1 MGNEL
6 LEVLDILLKIITIA
20 VCTVNLYNFV
30 IKISNGNKTF
40 QPYFYLVFYF
50 FYILPLILQIVS
62 PSHQYIIFWRANEAM
77 ADPLSNV
84 KYDLFA
90 LVFSYIIVRSGKKAT
105 AMGIADIK
113 YNKVLIVICT
123 WFIIFVFAW
132 TIAQNGI
139 SVFLTFAAGYLNQN
153 LNVNEVLLGSCVLC
167 YLTLL
172 GHRKYIS
179 RGRFVIVTLL
189 TIVIIW
195 IIGKRYII
203 AETVMIGIFIL
214 SITGDLNGK
223 KVIRYIAAGGVGIIA
238 FCVFYGYFIK
248 GNLLS
253 VVDYFMVD
261 MSRQYTLVYQFFCS
275 SIGRKI
281 SIGQFD
287 AILYLVIFW
296 IPRSVWPGKPYPFV
310 NQLTYSLVSADT
322 LTAYFNMGWATTCSI
337 FSDFFDSLSWIGIIV
352 AFFLI
357 TYFLKV
363 INRSSRLHYKIL
375 AMYFTIHL
383 ITVQFSAA
391 IVQIFICLLI
401 FIFSD
406 LIGKNT
412 STKKADDI
420 I

>member
-1 MGNEL
+1 MTNEL
-6 LEVLDILLKIITIA
+6 LEVLDIVLKIITIF
-20 VCTVNLYNFV
+20 VCSVNLYNSIV
-30 IKISNGNKTF
+30 KISNGNKTF
-40 QPYFYLVFYF
+40 QPYFYFVFYF
-50 FYILPLILQIVS
+50 FYVLPLILQMVF
-62 PSHQYIIFWRANEAM
+62 PGHQYVIFWRANEAM

-90 LVFSYIIVRSGKKAT
+90 LVFSYIITRSGKKAS
-105 AMGIADIK
+105 AIGIAEVK
-113 YNKVLIVICT
+113 YNKALIVICT
-123 WFIIFVFAW
+123 WFIIFVFGW

-139 SVFLTFAAGYLNQN
+139 SVLLTFAAGYLNQN
-153 LNVNEVLLGSCVLC
+153 LNVNEVLLGSGVLC

-179 RGRFVIVTLL
+179 RGRFAIVTIL
-189 TIVIIW
+189 TIAIIW

-203 AETVMIGIFIL
+203 AETVMLGIFIIA
-214 SITGDLNGK
+214 ITGDISGK
-223 KVIRYIAAGGVGIIA
+223 KIVRYIAAGGIGIIA
-238 FCVFYGYFIK
+238 FCVFYGTFIK
-248 GNLLS
+248 GNFLS

-287 AILYLVIFW
+287 AILYLVVFW

-310 NQLTYSLVSADT
+310 NQLTYSLVSANT
-322 LTAYFNMGWATTCSI
+322 LTAYFNMEWATTCSI
-337 FSDFFDSLSWIGIIV
+337 FSDFFDSLSWIGIIA

-357 TYFLKV
+357 AHFLKV
-363 INRSSRLHYKIL
+363 TNRSSRLHYKIL

-401 FIFSD
+401 FFISD

-412 STKKADDI
+412 SAEDVDKDY
-420 I
+420 